1 MDSYIILPTILYCLL
16 YYIMCSK
23 DFLGWRYKK
32 LDRNYG
38 KNLVTPQKLFHQI
51 VGLFF
56 IIATNLPKIHNN
68 QLNK

>member
-1 MDSYIILPTILYCLL
+1 
-16 YYIMCSK
+16 MCSK

-51 VGLFF
+51 VSVFF
-56 IIATNLPKIHNN
+56 IIATNLPQIHNN